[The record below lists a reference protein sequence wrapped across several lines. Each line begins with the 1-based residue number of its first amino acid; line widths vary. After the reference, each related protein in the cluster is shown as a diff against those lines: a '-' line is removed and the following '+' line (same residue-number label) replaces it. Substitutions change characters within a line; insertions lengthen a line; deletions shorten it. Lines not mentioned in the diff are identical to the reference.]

1 MSHPGGWAVHEGMN
15 HEADWLAVRFEE
27 QRARLRAAAYR
38 MLGSQAEADDAVQN
52 AWLRLSGADTS
63 EVANLAGWL
72 TTVVARECLKMLRSR
87 RGRREEPLDDAMTE
101 PADEQENNNPEAAVL
116 LADSVGPALMV
127 VLDTLAPAERLAFV
141 LHDIFAVPFDEI
153 APILERS
160 PVATRQLASRARRR
174 IQGATPTPARQ
185 VDLARQ
191 RRVVDAFLAALRDG
205 DFDAL
210 VTVLDPEV
218 VLRDDS
224 AGLPGGAAAMHGAQQ
239 VGAYALRYS
248 RGARFV
254 RPALVDGTPGLAIR
268 VPGRLIGALGFT
280 IAGDG
285 DGDGEVITAIDMISD
300 RARLRSVSLV
310 ARDG

>member
-1 MSHPGGWAVHEGMN
+1 MD
-15 HEADWLAVRFEE
+15 EADWLAARFEE
-27 QRARLRAAAYR
+27 QRAHLRAVAYR

-52 AWLRLSGADTS
+52 AWLRLSGADTG
-63 EVANLAGWL
+63 EVENLAGWL

-87 RGRREEPLDDAMTE
+87 RSRREEPLVDAVTE
-101 PADEQENNNPEAAVL
+101 PPASEHDDGDPEAAVL

-141 LHDIFAVPFDEI
+141 LHDIFAVPFDDI

-160 PVATRQLASRARRR
+160 AVATRQLASRARRR
-174 IQGATPTPARQ
+174 VQGATPPLQ

-191 RRVVDAFLAALRDG
+191 RRVVDAFLSALREG

-224 AGLPGGAAAMHGAQQ
+224 AGLPTGATMRGAQA
-239 VGAYALRYS
+239 VGSFALKFS
-248 RGARFV
+248 RSAQFV
-254 RPALVDGTPGLAIR
+254 HPALVDGAVGLAIGT
-268 VPGRLIGALGFT
+268 PGRLIGALGFT
-280 IAGDG
+280 LSGDA
-285 DGDGEVITAIDMISD
+285 ITEIDMISD
-300 RARLRSVSLV
+300 PVRLRHVDL
-310 ARDG
+310 AALGG

>member
-1 MSHPGGWAVHEGMN
+1 MD
-15 HEADWLAVRFEE
+15 EADWLAERFEE
-27 QRARLRAAAYR
+27 QRAHLRAVAYR

-52 AWLRLSGADTS
+52 SWLRLSGADTS
-63 EVANLAGWL
+63 AVENLAGWL

-87 RGRREEPLDDAMTE
+87 RGRREEPLADAVTE
-101 PADEQENNNPEAAVL
+101 PPGSEHDADDPEGAVL
-116 LADSVGPALMV
+116 LADAVGPALMV

-141 LHDIFAVPFDEI
+141 LHDIFAVPFDDI

-174 IQGATPTPARQ
+174 VQGATPPRQ

-191 RRVVDAFLAALRDG
+191 RRVVDAFLAALREG

-224 AGLPGGAAAMHGAQQ
+224 AGLPGGAAAMRGAHA
-239 VGAYALRYS
+239 VGAYALKFS

-268 VPGRLIGALGFT
+268 LPGRLIGALGFT
-280 IAGDG
+280 VDG
-285 DGDGEVITAIDMISD
+285 DTITAIDMISD
-300 RARLRSVSLV
+300 HGRLRHVNLAAPSQ
-310 ARDG
+310 

>member
-1 MSHPGGWAVHEGMN
+1 MD
-15 HEADWLAVRFEE
+15 EADWLAERFEE
-27 QRARLRAAAYR
+27 QRAHLRAVAYR

-52 AWLRLSGADTS
+52 SWLRLSGADTS
-63 EVANLAGWL
+63 AVENLAGWL

-87 RGRREEPLDDAMTE
+87 RGRREEPLADAVTE
-101 PADEQENNNPEAAVL
+101 PPGSEHDADDPEGAVL
-116 LADSVGPALMV
+116 LADAVGPALMV

-141 LHDIFAVPFDEI
+141 LHDIFAVPFDDI

-160 PVATRQLASRARRR
+160 SVATRQLASRARRR
-174 IQGATPTPARQ
+174 VQGATPPRQ

-191 RRVVDAFLAALRDG
+191 RRVVDAFLAALREG

-224 AGLPGGAAAMHGAQQ
+224 AGLPGGAAAMRGARA
-239 VGAYALRYS
+239 VGAYALKFS

-268 VPGRLIGALGFT
+268 LPGRLIGALGFT
-280 IAGDG
+280 VDG
-285 DGDGEVITAIDMISD
+285 DTITTIDMISD
-300 RARLRSVSLV
+300 RGRLRHVDL
-310 ARDG
+310 AAPGQ

>member
-1 MSHPGGWAVHEGMN
+1 MN
-15 HEADWLAVRFEE
+15 EADWLAERFEE
-27 QRARLRAAAYR
+27 QRAHLRAVAYR

-52 AWLRLSGADTS
+52 SWLRLSGADTS
-63 EVANLAGWL
+63 AVENLAGWL

-87 RGRREEPLDDAMTE
+87 RGRREEPLADPVTE
-101 PADEQENNNPEAAVL
+101 PPGSEHDADDPEGAVL
-116 LADSVGPALMV
+116 LADAVGPALMV

-141 LHDIFAVPFDEI
+141 LHDIFAVPFDDI

-174 IQGATPTPARQ
+174 VQGATPPRQ

-191 RRVVDAFLAALRDG
+191 RRVVDAFLAALREG

-224 AGLPGGAAAMHGAQQ
+224 AGLPGGAATMRGAHA
-239 VGAYALRYS
+239 VGAYALKFS

-268 VPGRLIGALGFT
+268 LPGRLIGALGFT
-280 IAGDG
+280 VDG
-285 DGDGEVITAIDMISD
+285 DTITTIDMISD
-300 RARLRSVSLV
+300 RGRLRHVDL
-310 ARDG
+310 AAPGQ

>member
-1 MSHPGGWAVHEGMN
+1 MD
-15 HEADWLAVRFEE
+15 EADWLAGRFEE
-27 QRARLRAAAYR
+27 QRAHLRAVAYR

-52 AWLRLSGADTS
+52 SWLRLSGADIS
-63 EVANLAGWL
+63 AVENLAGWL

-87 RGRREEPLDDAMTE
+87 RGRREEPLADPVTE
-101 PADEQENNNPEAAVL
+101 PPGSEHDADDPEGAVL
-116 LADSVGPALMV
+116 LADAVGPALMV

-141 LHDIFAVPFDEI
+141 LHDIFAVPFDDI

-174 IQGATPTPARQ
+174 VQGATPPRQ

-191 RRVVDAFLAALRDG
+191 RRVVDAFLAALREG

-224 AGLPGGAAAMHGAQQ
+224 AGLPGGAAAMRGARA
-239 VGAYALRYS
+239 VGDYALKFS

-268 VPGRLIGALGFT
+268 LPGRLIGALGFT
-280 IAGDG
+280 VDG
-285 DGDGEVITAIDMISD
+285 DTITTIDMISD
-300 RARLRSVSLV
+300 RGRLRHVDL
-310 ARDG
+310 AAPGQ

>member
-1 MSHPGGWAVHEGMN
+1 MD
-15 HEADWLAVRFEE
+15 EADWLAERFEE
-27 QRARLRAAAYR
+27 QRAHLRAVAYR

-52 AWLRLSGADTS
+52 SWLRLSGADTS
-63 EVANLAGWL
+63 AVENLAGWL

-87 RGRREEPLDDAMTE
+87 RGRREEPLADAVTE
-101 PADEQENNNPEAAVL
+101 PPGSEHDADDPEGAVL
-116 LADSVGPALMV
+116 LADAVGPALMV

-141 LHDIFAVPFDEI
+141 LHDIFAVPFDDI

-174 IQGATPTPARQ
+174 VQGATPPRQ

-191 RRVVDAFLAALRDG
+191 RRVVDAFLAALREG

-224 AGLPGGAAAMHGAQQ
+224 AGLPGGAAAM
-239 VGAYALRYS
+239 
-248 RGARFV
+248 RGAHAVGLRAQVLAWRSV
-254 RPALVDGTPGLAIR
+254 RPPGAGRRDPGPGHPPARTADRGPGVHRRRRHDHRDRHDLRPRPAPAR
-268 VPGRLIGALGFT
+268 QPGRSRPVRLSPGPRPSSP
-280 IAGDG
+280 
-285 DGDGEVITAIDMISD
+285 TAAY
-300 RARLRSVSLV
+300 R
-310 ARDG
+310 G

>member
-1 MSHPGGWAVHEGMN
+1 MD
-15 HEADWLAVRFEE
+15 EADWLAERFEE
-27 QRARLRAAAYR
+27 QRAHLRAVAYR

-52 AWLRLSGADTS
+52 SWLRLSGADTS
-63 EVANLAGWL
+63 AVENLAGWL

-87 RGRREEPLDDAMTE
+87 RGRREEPLADAVTE
-101 PADEQENNNPEAAVL
+101 PPGSEHDADDPEGAVL
-116 LADSVGPALMV
+116 LADAVGPALMV

-141 LHDIFAVPFDEI
+141 LHDIFAVPFDDI

-174 IQGATPTPARQ
+174 VQGATPPRQ

-191 RRVVDAFLAALRDG
+191 RRVVDAFLAALREG

-224 AGLPGGAAAMHGAQQ
+224 AGLPGGAAAMRGAHA
-239 VGAYALRYS
+239 VGAYALKFS

-268 VPGRLIGALGFT
+268 LPGRLIGALGFT
-280 IAGDG
+280 VDG
-285 DGDGEVITAIDMISD
+285 DTITAIDMISD
-300 RARLRSVSLV
+300 RGRLRHVNLAAPSQ
-310 ARDG
+310 